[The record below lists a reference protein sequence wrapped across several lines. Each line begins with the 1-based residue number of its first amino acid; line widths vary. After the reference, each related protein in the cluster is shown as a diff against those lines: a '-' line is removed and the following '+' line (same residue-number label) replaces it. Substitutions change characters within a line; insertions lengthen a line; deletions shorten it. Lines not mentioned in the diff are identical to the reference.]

1 MGEFSKAEA
10 MAILADGIAPWVG
23 GLDLEIVS
31 LGRDK
36 TIVKMPFAEH
46 LCRQGGT
53 ICGQALM
60 ALADTT
66 MVFAVAAASG
76 GNRPMTTV
84 DMSVH
89 FMKPVSSDAVICT
102 IEMMRLGRTMAFGH
116 AIMTG
121 ESEGK
126 PIASATLAY
135 ALLGPVIEDK

>member
-1 MGEFSKAEA
+1 MGEFNKAA
-10 MAILADGIAPWVG
+10 AIALLADGVAPWVE
-23 GLDLEIVS
+23 GLDLEIIS
-31 LGRDK
+31 LAADK
-36 TIVKMPFAEH
+36 TVVRMPFAEK

-60 ALADTT
+60 ALADTS

-84 DMSVH
+84 DATVH

-102 IEMMRLGRTMAFGH
+102 VEMMRLGRTMAFGH
-116 AIMTG
+116 AVMTG
-121 ESEGK
+121 EKEGK

-135 ALLGPVIEDK
+135 ALLGPVYADT